1 MRVKKQPA
9 CGKRTAFSKGFASR
23 ETSGIGEAVRLVPTG
38 PESRRRGGRVHPFRS
53 LSIRA
58 CRSAWAIP
66 PVCWSITCPSA
77 LMMTVSGI

>member
-23 ETSGIGEAVRLVPTG
+23 EASGIGKAVRLVPTG
-38 PESRRRGGRVHPFRS
+38 PESRRRGGCVHPFRS
-53 LSIRA
+53 LSISV
-58 CRSAWAIP
+58 CRSACSMP